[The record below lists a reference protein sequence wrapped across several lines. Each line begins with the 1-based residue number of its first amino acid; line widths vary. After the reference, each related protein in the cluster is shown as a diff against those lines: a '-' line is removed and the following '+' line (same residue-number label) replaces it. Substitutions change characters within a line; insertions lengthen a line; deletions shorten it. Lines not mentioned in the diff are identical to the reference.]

1 MYFIDCITSVISIA
15 KRLGNYG
22 SYRSAIRGIA

>member
-1 MYFIDCITSVISIA
+1 VNIISIASIA
-15 KRLGNYG
+15 KRLGNYK